1 MDWPS
6 LVVGAFLAFVAAG
19 LLWWVQFRLVVPT
32 LKFGEGISRLTSC
45 GEVIYRFKVLNSG
58 RRGVT
63 DVCLVVSLYLGKGL
77 VPYVEEPRV
86 ESFSIIDI
94 FPATDSVLQLRPGV
108 SRVVQLDMRPSR
120 WAATSPRLL
129 RLAKIDPASQESV
142 SLERLLSVT
151 PEAYFVIRALA
162 YDEVSGS
169 RKYFESHRY
178 YCGHIQTG
186 QFSKS
191 GLSVGRQGGW

>member
-1 MDWPS
+1 MNWPS
-6 LVVGAFLAFVAAG
+6 LLIGAFLAFVASG

-32 LKFGEGISRLTSC
+32 LNFGEGISRLTSC
-45 GEVIYRFKVLNSG
+45 GEVVYRFKVRNSG
-58 RRGVT
+58 HRGVT
-63 DVCLVVSLYLGKGL
+63 DVRLVVSLYLGKGL
-77 VPYVEEPRV
+77 VPYVEETRV
-86 ESFSIIDI
+86 ENFSIIDI

-108 SRVVQLDMRPSR
+108 SRVVQLDMRSSR

-129 RLAKIDPASQESV
+129 RLANIDPTSHESV

-151 PEAYFVIRALA
+151 PEAYIVIRALA

-178 YCGHIQTG
+178 YRGHIRTA
-186 QFSKS
+186 QFVKS
-191 GLSVGRQGGW
+191 GLSMDRQGGW